1 VSYALTPIGSEVAP
15 LLANV
20 MQGLGTR
27 IAHIAD
33 SQQEFDNGPAA
44 KV

>member
-1 VSYALTPIGSEVAP
+1 VSYALTPIGNEIAP

-20 MQGLGTR
+20 MQWLGTR
-27 IAHIAD
+27 ITHIAD